1 MSVVRQAFLLLTLMT
16 VLVGILY
23 PLALTGLAQTVMS
36 QRADGSLLVRSERA
50 VGSQWIGQSFDEPG
64 YFWGRPSATG
74 PAPYQAD
81 ASSGSNLSPFGNAF
95 REQAVAR
102 LQALKKADP
111 ENNARVPIDLV
122 TASGSGLDP
131 HISPEAA
138 YYQAG
143 RVARYRNLDKV
154 DVEALVAAHVEG
166 RTWGTLGQPRVNV
179 LLLNLGL
186 DELVAGEKR

>member
-1 MSVVRQAFLLLTLMT
+1 MTVIRQSLLLLALMSVLTG
-16 VLVGILY
+16 VLY
-23 PLALTGLAQTVMS
+23 PLAMTGIARVAMPDQ
-36 QRADGSLLVRSERA
+36 AGGSLILRSEEL
-50 VGSQWIGQSFDEPG
+50 VGSEWIGQSFEDPG
-64 YFWGRPSATG
+64 YFWGRPSATA

-102 LQALKKADP
+102 LEALQKADP
-111 ENNARVPIDLV
+111 ENSEPVPIDLL

-138 YYQAG
+138 YYQAA
-143 RVARYRNLDKV
+143 RVARARNLSPEQ
-154 DVEALVAAHVEG
+154 VEQLIASHVEG
-166 RTWGTLGQPRVNV
+166 RTLGILGQPRVNV

-186 DELVAGEKR
+186 DRMNPERGE

>member
-1 MSVVRQAFLLLTLMT
+1 MTAIRQSLLLLALMSVLTG
-16 VLVGILY
+16 VLY
-23 PLALTGLAQTVMS
+23 PLAMTGIAQVAMPD
-36 QRADGSLLVRSERA
+36 QAGGSLILRSGK
-50 VGSQWIGQSFDEPG
+50 VTGSVWIGQSFEDLG
-64 YFWGRPSATG
+64 HFWGRPSATG

-102 LQALKKADP
+102 VEALKKADP
-111 ENNARVPIDLV
+111 ENSQPVPIDLV

-131 HISPEAA
+131 HISPDAA

-154 DVEALVAAHVEG
+154 DVEALIAAHVEG
-166 RTWGTLGQPRVNV
+166 RTWGFLGQPRVNV

-186 DELVAGEKR
+186 DEMVSGEKP